1 MPSSTASRALLFT
14 GTASDPRGVA
24 LAPGR
29 YRLVATRGL
38 DWELASAVVDVS
50 EEGGSYPVPPFALV
64 PLEDVA
70 GFASADLHV
79 HAEASM
85 DSQTPNE
92 ERLRRYVA
100 EGVDVLVATDHDN
113 VPDYGPALA
122 RFGLATQVRVVHG
135 VEATASAPSRAAPYS
150 IGHHNAWPVDPVPGA
165 HRRGAPEAQNRRV
178 GALYDAL
185 RERHGARVVQLN
197 HPRPTPA
204 SLESDDIEDAFFAH
218 LGVGTPFDPLLPLD
232 APEHVALLRR
242 EREGGA
248 RALDFDAIEVMNG
261 RSWEQ
266 YLAVRGDWYALL
278 RRGVRRTATAN
289 SDSHVPGELPAYP
302 RNYVFVGPEGDDA
315 ARFDAALREGRSFGT
330 TGPRVRRLSVNGA
343 SLGDL
348 AVADAGVVE
357 IVWAVD
363 AASWVPVDEVRIL
376 VDGAVVHAG
385 RERSGKLTRTLAR
398 DAFVTLEAGAPLD
411 VDPATWIADH
421 PGPYTEVVAPG
432 FVSTALANPVYVDVD
447 GNGVFDALER

>member
-1 MPSSTASRALLFT
+1 MPSSTASSALLFT
-14 GTASDPRGVA
+14 GTARDPREVA

-64 PLEDVA
+64 PLEEVA

-79 HAEASM
+79 HAEASS

-100 EGVDVLVATDHDN
+100 EGVDVLVATDHDV

-122 RFGLATQVRVVHG
+122 RLGLGTQVRVVHG

-150 IGHHNAWPVDPVPGA
+150 IGHHNAWPVNPVPGA
-165 HRRGAPEAQNRRV
+165 HRRGAPETQNRSV

-185 RERHGARVVQLN
+185 RKRHGARVVQLN

-218 LGVGTPFDPLLPLD
+218 TGDGAPFDPLRPLD
-232 APEHVALLRR
+232 AVEHASLLRR
-242 EREGGA
+242 EGEA
-248 RALDFDAIEVMNG
+248 RALDFDAVEVMNG
-261 RSWEQ
+261 DSWEQ
-266 YLAVRGDWYALL
+266 YLAVRDDWYALL
-278 RRGVRRTATAN
+278 RQGIQRTATAN
-289 SDSHVPGELPAYP
+289 SDTHIPGEIPAYP
-302 RNYVFVGPEGDDA
+302 RNYVFVGPAGDDPV
-315 ARFDAALREGRSFGT
+315 RFDASLREGRSFGT
-330 TGPRVRRLSVNGA
+330 TGPRVRRLLVNGA

-348 AVADAGVVE
+348 ARAESGRVE
-357 IVWAVD
+357 IAWEVD
-363 AASWVPVDEVRIL
+363 AASWVPLDEVRLL
-376 VDGAVVHAG
+376 VNGEVVHAG
-385 RERSGKLTRTLAR
+385 PARSGTYELSLAR
-398 DAFVTLEAGAPLD
+398 DAFVTLEAGVPLD
-411 VDPATWIADH
+411 VDPVAWIADH
-421 PGPYTEVVAPG
+421 PGDYTEVIAPG
-432 FVSTALANPVYVDVD
+432 FVSTAVANPVYVDVD
-447 GNGVFDALER
+447 GNGRFDAPGL